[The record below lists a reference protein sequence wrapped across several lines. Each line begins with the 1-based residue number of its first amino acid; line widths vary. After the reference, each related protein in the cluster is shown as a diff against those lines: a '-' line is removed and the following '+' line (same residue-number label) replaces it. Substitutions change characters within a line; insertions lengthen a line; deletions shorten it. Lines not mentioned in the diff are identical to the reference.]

1 MAVSFRIVIGLGAL
15 LLFALTYGVGQEIVA
30 IVEPMASGYYGSG
43 DGTGGGSNNLFAWT
57 TTIWGLLPVF
67 ALLAV
72 GGYVLKQAVV
82 VRG

>member
-1 MAVSFRIVIGLGAL
+1 MAVSFRIVVALGAL
-15 LLFALTYGVGQEIVA
+15 LVFALLYGVGQEVVA
-30 IVEPMASGYYGSG
+30 IVEPLAEGYYGSG
-43 DGTGGGSNNLFAWT
+43 SGPGSNNLFVWT

-72 GGYVLKQAVV
+72 GGYILKQAVV